1 MAGQH
6 RRTTR
11 RRRSTASE
19 NPTDTMRM
27 QIEAILTIVERNTT
41 RISRLED
48 VFALHVQQ
56 RDEVA
61 QALKDV
67 RALLRRRRR

>member
-1 MAGQH
+1 
-6 RRTTR
+6 
-11 RRRSTASE
+11 
-19 NPTDTMRM
+19 MRI
-27 QIEAILTIVERNTT
+27 QIEAILAIVERNTT

-48 VFALHVQQ
+48 VFALHAQQ
-56 RDEVA
+56 REEVA